1 MRIVL
6 TIVAVGLG
14 LHLAGK
20 AINAL
25 AYYGPKK

>member
-6 TIVAVGLG
+6 TIAAVGLG

-20 AINAL
+20 MINAL